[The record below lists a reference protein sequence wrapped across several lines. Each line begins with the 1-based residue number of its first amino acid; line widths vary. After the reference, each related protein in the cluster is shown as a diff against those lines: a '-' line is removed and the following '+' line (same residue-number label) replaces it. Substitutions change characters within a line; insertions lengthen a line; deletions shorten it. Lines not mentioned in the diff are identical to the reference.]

1 MHNLCSYLQLYI
13 PININNQHW
22 VALCADITRRKLT
35 VYNSMHS
42 AAQDGF
48 ICDILKPMATMLPTL
63 LVQSGFYEHRPELSP
78 LTTPFKVVH
87 LADNIPQQ
95 IVR

>member
-48 ICDILKPMATMLPTL
+48 ICDILKPMATMLPSL
-63 LVQSGFYEHRPELSP
+63 LALLHSLAFTNIGLSCP
-78 LTTPFKVVH
+78 L
-87 LADNIPQQ
+87 
-95 IVR
+95 